1 MLTRTRLGVLAISL
15 VAVSSPSTFAQGQC
29 QHAAG
34 TPACRTDPIKP
45 VFAPTGW
52 KTTALDHITFR
63 VVDAKAEAA
72 FYAAV
77 MGWTLRQDDGMQVV
91 MDMGG
96 NGSAIFRSSTLASLQ
111 PITSSSRPTLV
122 RAAVDELGFVITPW
136 NAERV
141 ATSLRE
147 RGLNPTAENDTTGFE
162 SFRFKGP
169 DGLDLQVSNRPRYGQ
184 RSAGKVQL
192 PFAPTRWRTVW
203 LDHLSLRA
211 ANYKTAASFYENL
224 LGWKPTYD
232 EGSQNQLLMGDVGDI
247 IIRGGNPFDPDP
259 SKNPVGD
266 IGRIDH
272 ISLGIKPWDT
282 DGVRAALET
291 RKLAVTIDTVGL
303 GDIHVAPYKSYHTTT
318 PNGYNLQIS
327 RITRST
333 RSLLP
338 RVVKPQPPST
348 Q

>member
-1 MLTRTRLGVLAISL
+1 M
-15 VAVSSPSTFAQGQC
+15 FAQGRC

-34 TPACRTDPIKP
+34 TPACRTDSIKP
-45 VFAPTGW
+45 AFAPTGW

-63 VVDAKAEAA
+63 VVNAKAEAA

-77 MGWTLRQDDGMQVV
+77 MGWTLRQDDGTQVV

-96 NGSAIFRSSTLASLQ
+96 NGSAIFRSSPLPSLQ
-111 PITSSSRPTLV
+111 PVTRAVTASGSTPV
-122 RAAVDELGFVITPW
+122 RAAVDGLGFVISPW
-136 NAERV
+136 NSERIASGV
-141 ATSLRE
+141 RE
-147 RGLNPTAENDTTGFE
+147 RGLDPTADNDASGFQ

-169 DGLDLQVSNRPRYGQ
+169 DGIDLQVSNRPRYRQ
-184 RSAGKVQL
+184 RSASDLPL
-192 PFAPTRWRTVW
+192 PFPPTGWRTVW

-211 ANYKTAASFYENL
+211 SNYKTAASFYENL

-232 EGSQNQLLMGDVGDI
+232 EGSQNELLMGDVGDI
-247 IIRGGNPFDPDP
+247 IIRGGNPLDPDP

-266 IGRIDH
+266 VGRIDH
-272 ISLGIKPWDT
+272 ISFGITPWDT
-282 DGVRAALET
+282 DGVRTVLET
-291 RKLAVTIDTVGL
+291 RKLAVTVDTVGG
-303 GDIHVAPYKSYHTTT
+303 GDIHVAPYKSYHTVT

-338 RVVKPQPPST
+338 DFVKPQPPPT